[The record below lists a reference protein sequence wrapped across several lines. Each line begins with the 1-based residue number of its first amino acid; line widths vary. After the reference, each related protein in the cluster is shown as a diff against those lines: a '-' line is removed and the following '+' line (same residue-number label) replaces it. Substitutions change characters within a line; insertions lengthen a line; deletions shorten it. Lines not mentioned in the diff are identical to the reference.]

1 MIPMNKEKAYDRI
14 QHQFIIFLKN
24 LRKIGIKKNILNL
37 KKRIY
42 KKKKKGTTNITLDDE
57 KIAALPLRLGKRHL
71 LSNIAPEVLAS
82 AAEQEKGK
90 RHTD

>member
-1 MIPMNKEKAYDRI
+1 MNPKYRSNVCDELLGAKVRYAKSVQYTLE
-14 QHQFIIFLKN
+14 FEN
-24 LRKIGIKKNILNL
+24 LIW
-37 KKRIY
+37 KRESI